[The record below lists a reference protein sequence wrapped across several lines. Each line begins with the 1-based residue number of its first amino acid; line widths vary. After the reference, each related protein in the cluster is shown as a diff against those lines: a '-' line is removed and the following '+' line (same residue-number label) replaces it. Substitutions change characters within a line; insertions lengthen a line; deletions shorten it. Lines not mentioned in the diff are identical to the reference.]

1 MSLSFSLDQTVSVDF
16 SLPVALISPYFFSVF
31 LTAVELFPLGEK
43 FPFGWEL
50 VRKWLGTGTSVESGI
65 KGIAHQF

>member
-50 VRKWLGTGTSVESGI
+50 MVPQGG
-65 KGIAHQF
+65 